1 MINYKFGEIEEK
13 IEWDD
18 FLSLTYKDKLT
29 YKSDYKTFSDLYE
42 FICKNIKDITKLLFD
57 GYEYIL
63 QDGLLHNLYGP
74 ATLKHIKD
82 GFMPG
87 TRRRY
92 YINGK
97 LVFAK
102 EKPFRY
108 DKVCNKVEDFEKEIV
123 FLEWITKKI
132 ERGKTYKEDINYI
145 LHPINLEELR
155 IQDKRYNKLNR
166 ILKNTKNEREN

>member
-1 MINYKFGEIEEK
+1 
-13 IEWDD
+13 
-18 FLSLTYKDKLT
+18 
-29 YKSDYKTFSDLYE
+29 
-42 FICKNIKDITKLLFD
+42 
-57 GYEYIL
+57 
-63 QDGLLHNLYGP
+63 
-74 ATLKHIKD
+74 
-82 GFMPG
+82 MPG